1 MNSYILTK
9 NHPVPIPVFLT
20 GAPVNP
26 LLDTSWEPFRR
37 LRTFWVEKTIVMILT
52 AENHSMTSPAL
63 GEARESIRL
72 LLTKNHPGGKSSN
85 DFFCLAKGNVRLFLT
100 KNHPVSTTAFRAGT
114 PWLSTG
120 DPETTSVPQKAKY
133 GPPNKKD
140 TQDNT

>member
-72 LLTKNHPGGKSSN
+72 LLTKNHPVQPQNRSSGK
-85 DFFCLAKGNVRLFLT
+85 LARWSDYYSVRILNPIISVHNAICIYRRQTSRYAST
-100 KNHPVSTTAFRAGT
+100 KK
-114 PWLSTG
+114 
-120 DPETTSVPQKAKY
+120 ETMASLY
-133 GPPNKKD
+133 FN
-140 TQDNT
+140 